1 MYFKV
6 IQPGYAIAKRRSG
19 ISVTLNMDELYA
31 GASKVDK
38 NNCCYDTDHHTFATC
53 IEICR
58 LQSM

>member
-31 GASKVDK
+31 GASKVNTK
-38 NNCCYDTDHHTFATC
+38 TLSLC
-53 IEICR
+53 
-58 LQSM
+58 

>member
-31 GASKVDK
+31 GASKV
-38 NNCCYDTDHHTFATC
+38 NIRTIVVMIQITIH
-53 IEICR
+53 
-58 LQSM
+58 LQPALKFVG